1 MPPEGVHR
9 STYYRWKRQVDRWG
23 LEAFNVR
30 ERRRPRMPNSS
41 SPCSPLA
48 ALALLDAGQI
58 VPAVIL
64 ATLAIA
70 NTALLTLLDQW
81 DR

>member
-1 MPPEGVHR
+1 VF
-9 STYYRWKRQVDRWG
+9 
-23 LEAFNVR
+23 A
-30 ERRRPRMPNSS
+30 
-41 SPCSPLA
+41 LA

-70 NTALLTLLDQW
+70 NTALLTLLDRW